1 MGATLK
7 KPRVAVGAAA
17 AVAEVLLER
26 RHPAVTRRLSSR
38 ERRVE
43 VAAAGLFILTAG
55 VMAVLAPAGDD
66 VSNAILLTV
75 CYALMRRVRF
85 QLGPG
90 LIRPTQLVFVPML
103 FLTPALAVPALV
115 AIGSVLGELPEL
127 TRRRAHPER
136 LLVIMADGWYA
147 VGPALI
153 IAGFSDGPAV
163 DAAWGIL
170 LLALVAQIVFDFTAS
185 TLREWLGAGISP
197 AELLPVMALV
207 YLIDASLAPIGFLA
221 VLASQVHEHA
231 YLLAIAPAALLGLI
245 ARERSGRIAHELA
258 LERAFRRSTR
268 ALDARAEDLRRQA
281 GRLQAGESESPPAE
295 DRAALE
301 RMLLTTTLE
310 ALQAECGRLSELD
323 EHGLL
328 IPRLTVGTEDE
339 HLRAAELALG
349 SRRGGALAIAV
360 GQTHV
365 LAVARS
371 ERPFS
376 PVERDL
382 LEHLA
387 AQAAVSLENLR
398 LEELMRRTSA
408 ELRAILEGVADAVA
422 AEDPDGHLVYVN
434 AAAAQLLGG
443 ADELGSRL
451 GIPAD
456 LLPGRRVM
464 RGASADPLVVR
475 HPGESRWSRVKAS
488 PVLEDGG
495 ARLAISVIEDITE
508 IKQAEEAQRFLAESS
523 RALARSLELDETLP
537 EVARLVAATLA
548 DGCTIHL
555 LEDGELRLVGASRG
569 NLVAPVGLDEVPA
582 RGTPRL
588 WVESGRM
595 TMLSVPIL
603 VRDGSA
609 GAITLYDHAFSEPD
623 IALAEDLGLRIGAAV
638 DNARL
643 YRTRAAIAQTL
654 QQSLLPP
661 ELPEIPGMEIAAHY
675 RPAGEGIEVGGDFY
689 DVFSTGEHEWFVV
702 MGDVCGKGA
711 QAAAVTAMVR
721 YTIRAAVMRN
731 RSPAGIL
738 RWLNAAMLRQ
748 RAGRFVTIA
757 IARLEIEDD
766 GTVLA
771 TVSSGGHPLPRI
783 LRSTGLVEEIG
794 ETGTLLGVLDEV
806 ELEDRS
812 ARLSPADA
820 LVLYTDGLTEVS
832 APRVWSRVHLDATV
846 SGARR
851 RSAQGIV
858 EHLAAKA
865 EAEAEG
871 PPRDDLALVALRV
884 QPLL

>member
-1 MGATLK
+1 MGAALK

-17 AVAEVLLER
+17 AVAESLLER
-26 RHPAVTRRLSSR
+26 RAPAISRRLTPR

-43 VAAAGLFILTAG
+43 TVAAGLFIVTA
-55 VMAVLAPAGDD
+55 VAMAVLAPAAGD
-66 VSNAILLTV
+66 VTSTILLTL

-90 LIRPTQLVFVPML
+90 LIRPTELVFVPML
-103 FLTPALAVPALV
+103 FLTPAAAVPLLV
-115 AIGSVLGELPEL
+115 AIGAVLGELPEL
-127 TRRRAHPER
+127 VRRRAHPER
-136 LLVIMADGWYA
+136 LLVIVADGWYA

-153 IAGFSDGPAV
+153 IAAFSDGNAV

-170 LLALVAQIVFDFTAS
+170 LLALVAQLCGDFTAS
-185 TLREWLGAGISP
+185 TLREWLGSGIAPS
-197 AELLPVMALV
+197 ELAPVLALV
-207 YLIDASLAPIGFLA
+207 YVIDASLAPIGFLA

-231 YLLAIAPAALLGLI
+231 YLLAIAPGALLGLI

-301 RMLLTTTLE
+301 RMLLSTTIE

-323 EHGLL
+323 EAGAL
-328 IPRLTVGTEDE
+328 IPRLTIGDSDA
-339 HLRAAELALG
+339 LRAAELALG
-349 SRRGGALAIAV
+349 VQRDGALAIGV
-360 GQTHV
+360 GRGHV

-371 ERPFS
+371 SRPFS

-443 ADELGSRL
+443 ADELSSRL

-456 LLPGRRVM
+456 LLPGRRVFK
-464 RGASADPLVVR
+464 GAPADPLVVR

-523 RALARSLELDETLP
+523 RALARSLELEETLP
-537 EVARLVAATLA
+537 EVARLVASTLA
-548 DGCTIHL
+548 DGCAIHVV
-555 LEDGELRLVGASRG
+555 EDGGELRLLGASRG
-569 NLVAPVGLDEVPA
+569 GLQTPSGLEEVVA

-588 WVESGRM
+588 WVEAGRT
-595 TMLSVPIL
+595 TMLTVPIL
-603 VRDGSA
+603 VRDGTA
-609 GAITLYDHAFSEPD
+609 GAITLYAGGFTEPD

-661 ELPEIPGMEIAAHY
+661 ELPEIPGLEIAAHY

-689 DVFSTGEHEWFVV
+689 DVFSTGEREWFAV

-711 QAAAVTAMVR
+711 DAAAVTAMVR

-757 IARLEIEDD
+757 IARFQIDPD
-766 GTVLA
+766 GSAIA
-771 TVSSGGHPLPRI
+771 TVSSGGHPLPRV
-783 LRSTGLVEEIG
+783 LRSTGLVEELG
-794 ETGTLLGVLDEV
+794 LTGTLLGVLDEV
-806 ELEDRS
+806 ELADRS
-812 ARLSPADA
+812 AHLSRGDA
-820 LVLYTDGLTEVS
+820 LVLYTDGLTEVT
-832 APRVWSRVHLDATV
+832 APRVWSRAHLDRAV
-846 SGARR
+846 AGARR
-851 RSAQGIV
+851 RDAQGIV
-858 EHLAAKA
+858 DHLAAQA

-871 PPRDDLALVALRV
+871 PPRDDLALMAVRV

>member
-1 MGATLK
+1 MGAALK
-7 KPRVAVGAAA
+7 KPKVAVGAAA

-26 RHPAVTRRLSSR
+26 RRPAVSRRLAPR

-43 VAAAGLFILTAG
+43 SAAAALFVATAF
-55 VMAVLAPAGDD
+55 VMAAFAPAGGDLTTT
-66 VSNAILLTV
+66 ILLTL
-75 CYALMRRVRF
+75 CYTLMRRVRF

-90 LIRPTQLVFVPML
+90 LIRPTELVFVPML
-103 FLTPALAVPALV
+103 FLTPAAAVPLLV

-127 TRRRAHPER
+127 ARHRAHPER
-136 LLVIMADGWYA
+136 LLVILADGWYS

-153 IAGFSDGPAV
+153 IAAFSDGNAV

-170 LLALVAQIVFDFTAS
+170 LLALVAQLSVDFAAS
-185 TLREWLGAGISP
+185 TLREWLGAGIAPS
-197 AELLPVMALV
+197 ELAPVLALV

-231 YLLAIAPAALLGLI
+231 YLLAIAPGALLGLVT
-245 ARERSGRIAHELA
+245 RERSGRIAHELA

-281 GRLQAGESESPPAE
+281 RRLQAGESAAPPAE

-301 RMLLTTTLE
+301 RMLLTTTIE
-310 ALQAECGRLSELD
+310 ALQADCGRLSELD
-323 EHGLL
+323 EAGAVV
-328 IPRLTVGTEDE
+328 PRLTVGSDNEP
-339 HLRAAELALG
+339 LRAAELALG
-349 SRRGGALAIAV
+349 VQRDAALAVAV
-360 GQTHV
+360 GRGHV
-365 LAVARS
+365 LAVSRS
-371 ERPFS
+371 GRPFS

-422 AEDPDGHLVYVN
+422 AEAPDGRLVYVN
-434 AAAAQLLGG
+434 AAAAKLLGG

-456 LLPGRRVM
+456 LLPGRRVFK
-464 RGASADPLVVR
+464 GGPAEPLVVR

-523 RALARSLELDETLP
+523 RALARSLDIDETLP
-537 EVARLVAATLA
+537 EVARLVASTLA
-548 DGCTIHL
+548 DGCAIHL
-555 LEDGELRLVGASRG
+555 VEDGGELRLVGASRG
-569 NLVAPVGLDEVPA
+569 NLVAPPGLEEVPA

-588 WVESGRM
+588 WVQPGRP
-595 TMLSVPIL
+595 TILAVPIL
-603 VRDGSA
+603 MRDGSA
-609 GAITLYDHAFSEPD
+609 GAITLYDQGFTEPD

-661 ELPEIPGMEIAAHY
+661 ELPEIPGVQIAAHY

-689 DVFSTGEHEWFVV
+689 DVFSTGEREWFAVI
-702 MGDVCGKGA
+702 GDVCGKGA

-721 YTIRAAVMRN
+721 YTVRAAVMRN

-748 RAGRFVTIA
+748 RAGRFVTLA
-757 IARLEIEDD
+757 IARLETDPD
-766 GTVLA
+766 GSAIA
-771 TVSSGGHPLPRI
+771 TVSSGGHPLPRV
-783 LRSTGLVEEIG
+783 LRATGLVEEIG
-794 ETGTLLGVLDEV
+794 TTGTLLGVLEDV
-806 ELEDRS
+806 DLEDRS
-812 ARLSPADA
+812 TRLGPGDA
-820 LVLYTDGLTEVS
+820 LVLYTDGLTEVT
-832 APRVWSRVHLDATV
+832 APKVWSRAHLDRAV
-846 SGARR
+846 AGARR
-851 RSAQGIV
+851 LDAQGIV
-858 EHLAAKA
+858 DHLAAQA

-871 PPRDDLALVALRV
+871 PPRDDIALLALRV
-884 QPLL
+884 HP

>member
-1 MGATLK
+1 MGAALK
-7 KPRVAVGAAA
+7 KPTVAVGAAA
-17 AVAEVLLER
+17 AVAEALLER
-26 RHPAVTRRLSSR
+26 RRPAVSRRLAPR

-43 VAAAGLFILTAG
+43 SAAAGLFIAVAV
-55 VMAVLAPAGDD
+55 VMAVLAPAADD
-66 VSNAILLTV
+66 VTSTVLLTV

-90 LIRPTQLVFVPML
+90 LIRPTELVFVPML
-103 FLTPALAVPALV
+103 FLTPAAAVPLLV
-115 AIGSVLGELPEL
+115 AIGALLGELPEL
-127 TRRRAHPER
+127 FRRRAHPER
-136 LLVIMADGWYA
+136 LLVVIADGWYSIGA
-147 VGPALI
+147 ALI
-153 IAGFSDGPAV
+153 IAAFSDGNAV

-170 LLALVAQIVFDFTAS
+170 LLALAAQLCFDFAAS
-185 TLREWLGAGISP
+185 TLREWLGSGISP
-197 AELLPVMALV
+197 SELAPVLALV
-207 YLIDASLAPIGFLA
+207 YVIDASLAPIGFLA

-231 YLLAIAPAALLGLI
+231 YLLAIAPGALLGLI

-281 GRLQAGESESPPAE
+281 GRLQAGESESPVE

-301 RMLLTTTLE
+301 RMLLTTTIE
-310 ALQAECGRLSELD
+310 ALQAECGQLSALD
-323 EHGLL
+323 DEGVLT
-328 IPRLTVGTEDE
+328 PRLTIGDSGA
-339 HLRAAELALG
+339 LAAAELALG
-349 SRRGGALAIAV
+349 VQRDGALAIAV
-360 GQTHV
+360 GRGHV
-365 LAVARS
+365 LAVARTGN
-371 ERPFS
+371 PFS
-376 PVERDL
+376 AVERDL

-434 AAAAQLLGG
+434 AAAARLLGG

-456 LLPGRRVM
+456 LLPGRRVF
-464 RGASADPLVVR
+464 RGAPADPLVVR

-488 PVLEDGG
+488 PVLENGG

-523 RALARSLELDETLP
+523 RALARSLEVEETLP
-537 EVARLVAATLA
+537 EVARLAASTLG
-548 DGCTIHL
+548 DGCAIHL
-555 LEDGELRLVGASRG
+555 LEDGRLRVLGASRG
-569 NLVAPVGLDEVPA
+569 GLEPPAGLEDVVA

-588 WVESGRM
+588 WVQTGRP
-595 TMLSVPIL
+595 TILAVPIL
-603 VRDGSA
+603 VRDGTA
-609 GAITLYDHAFSEPD
+609 GSIVLYGDGFSEPE

-661 ELPEIPGMEIAAHY
+661 ELPEIPGLEIAAHY

-689 DVFSTGEHEWFVV
+689 DVFSTGEHEWFAV

-748 RAGRFVTIA
+748 RAGRFVTLA
-757 IARLEIEDD
+757 IARFEIHPD
-766 GTVLA
+766 GSVIV
-771 TVSSGGHPLPRI
+771 TVSSGGHPLPRV

-794 ETGTLLGVLDEV
+794 MTGTLLGVLEDV
-806 ELEDRS
+806 DLEDRVTHL
-812 ARLSPADA
+812 ARGDA
-820 LVLYTDGLTEVS
+820 LVLYTDGLTEVT
-832 APRVWSRVHLDATV
+832 APKVWSRAHLDRTV
-846 SGARR
+846 AGAHRLD
-851 RSAQGIV
+851 AAGIV
-858 EHLAAKA
+858 AHLAETA

-871 PPRDDLALVALRV
+871 PPRDDLALLALRV
-884 QPLL
+884 RS

>member
-1 MGATLK
+1 MGSALK
-7 KPRVAVGAAA
+7 KPQVAVSAAA
-17 AVAEVLLER
+17 AVADGLLER
-26 RHPAVTRRLSSR
+26 RRPAVTRRLAPR

-43 VAAAGLFILTAG
+43 TAAAALFVAAALA
-55 VMAVLAPAGDD
+55 MAIVAPPHGDE
-66 VSNAILLTV
+66 VSTAILLTL

-90 LIRPTQLVFVPML
+90 LIRPTQIVFVPML
-103 FLTPALAVPALV
+103 FLTPAAAVPALV
-115 AIGSVLGELPEL
+115 ALGSILGELPEL

-136 LLVIMADGWYA
+136 VLVIVADGWYS

-153 IAGFSDGPAV
+153 VAALADGSAS

-170 LLALVAQIVFDFTAS
+170 VLALAAQISVDFTAS

-221 VLASQVHEHA
+221 VLASEEHEFA
-231 YLLAIAPAALLGLI
+231 YLLAIAPGALLGLI
-245 ARERSGRIAHELA
+245 ARERSGRIAHELV

-281 GRLQAGESESPPAE
+281 GRLQAGEPESVPE

-301 RMLLTTTLE
+301 RMLLTTTIE
-310 ALQAECGRLSELD
+310 ALQADCGRLSELD
-323 EHGLL
+323 EAGALHA
-328 IPRLTVGTEDE
+328 RLTIGREDE
-339 HLRAAELALG
+339 ALDVAEQALG
-349 SRRGGALAIAV
+349 TVQQGALAIAV
-360 GQTHV
+360 GRSHL
-365 LAVARS
+365 LAVARAAT
-371 ERPFS
+371 PFS

-398 LEELMRRTSA
+398 LEGLMRRTSA

-422 AEDPDGHLVYVN
+422 AEDPDGRLVYVN
-434 AAAAQLLGG
+434 AAAARLLGG

-456 LLPGRRVM
+456 LLPGRRVFS
-464 RGASADPLVVR
+464 GAGAEPLVVR

-523 RALARSLELDETLP
+523 RALARSLEVEETLP
-537 EVARLVAATLA
+537 EVARLVAGTLA
-548 DGCTIHL
+548 DACAIHL
-555 LEDGELRLVGASRG
+555 FEDGALRLVGASRG
-569 NLVAPVGLDEVPA
+569 SLAMPPGLEEVLA

-588 WVESGRM
+588 WVEAG
-595 TMLSVPIL
+595 TPAALAVPIHA
-603 VRDGSA
+603 RDGSA
-609 GAITLYDHAFSEPD
+609 GTITLLNHHFSEAD
-623 IALAEDLGLRIGAAV
+623 IALAEDLGLRVGVAV

-643 YRTRAAIAQTL
+643 YRQRAMIAQTL

-661 ELPEIPGMEIAAHY
+661 ELPEIPGLETAAHY
-675 RPAGEGIEVGGDFY
+675 RPAGEGNEVGGDFY
-689 DVFSTGEHEWFVV
+689 DLFSTGEREWFAV

-711 QAAAVTAMVR
+711 QAASVTALVR

-757 IARLEIEDD
+757 IARLELDPD
-766 GTVLA
+766 GTVIA
-771 TVSSGGHPLPRI
+771 TVSSGGHPRPRI
-783 LRSTGLVEEIG
+783 LRATGLVEELG
-794 ETGTLLGVLDEV
+794 TTGTLLGVLPEV
-806 ELEDRS
+806 ELQDRS
-812 ARLSPADA
+812 ARLSPGDA
-820 LVLYTDGLTEVS
+820 LVLYTDGLTEVA
-832 APRVWSRVHLDATV
+832 APRVWSPAHLDAAV
-846 SGARR
+846 ASARR
-851 RSAQGIV
+851 HSAQGIV
-858 EHLAAKA
+858 DHLAARAAA
-865 EAEAEG
+865 ETEG
-871 PPRDDLALVALRV
+871 PPRDDLALLALRV